1 MITDLQIE
9 NEQMLIY
16 LNDLLN
22 NGYIPGLWTKEELQA
37 HLQTMKNE
45 AWMMGVPDNQEAL
58 FEFFVEKIKQNVHVF
73 LCMSPVGDSL
83 WIRAWKFPGLIN
95 GTNIS
100 WFHPWPQDAL
110 FEVAKTNLKS
120 VEF

>member
-1 MITDLQIE
+1 MGYELDTLPSGSITIQDFKTLLGEILKKATKTPGTKRVFMITDLQIE

-45 AWMMGVPDNQEAL
+45 A
-58 FEFFVEKIKQNVHVF
+58 
-73 LCMSPVGDSL
+73 
-83 WIRAWKFPGLIN
+83 
-95 GTNIS
+95 
-100 WFHPWPQDAL
+100 
-110 FEVAKTNLKS
+110 
-120 VEF
+120 

>member
-37 HLQTMKNE
+37 HL
-45 AWMMGVPDNQEAL
+45 
-58 FEFFVEKIKQNVHVF
+58 
-73 LCMSPVGDSL
+73 
-83 WIRAWKFPGLIN
+83 
-95 GTNIS
+95 
-100 WFHPWPQDAL
+100 
-110 FEVAKTNLKS
+110 
-120 VEF
+120 